1 MGSGCK
7 KNKTSKSSTDK
18 TNLSKEK
25 LESVRQKIIKL
36 KEQGKTNK
44 KG

>member
-1 MGSGCK
+1 MGCGCK
-7 KNKTSKSSTDK
+7 KNKKSKS
-18 TNLSKEK
+18 TNGPTLTKDK

-36 KEQGKTNK
+36 KEQGKTNG

>member
-1 MGSGCK
+1 MGCGCK
-7 KNKTSKSSTDK
+7 KEVKSKGGDK
-18 TNLSKEK
+18 TKLTPNK

-36 KEQGKTNK
+36 KEQGKQNK